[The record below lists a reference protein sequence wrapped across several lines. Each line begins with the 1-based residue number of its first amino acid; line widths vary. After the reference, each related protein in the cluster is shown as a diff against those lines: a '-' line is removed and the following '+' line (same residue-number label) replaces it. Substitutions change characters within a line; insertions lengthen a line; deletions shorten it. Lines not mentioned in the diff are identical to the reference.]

1 MNTPLAIAAHRSG
14 DSELKR
20 LTTEAITT
28 AAGFSAAAGM
38 VAVNVLL
45 QRGLDFDLLGL
56 TLFFVLPVGA
66 FYGGIAGASGYY
78 FVARWRQRLPSQ
90 RMLFEMIAIA
100 LSTWLLMHWVE
111 YASVRLRDGTHVR
124 DVVSFWHYLRIRT
137 EHLQFVSQNSSGR
150 PIGTPTDLGLLG
162 YAHEFLQIVGFLLGG
177 LLIWLLLCSH
187 EACTPCSRYA
197 QTKRLLQ
204 RAPSA
209 MFDEVLNRA
218 GIVLPGFA
226 QRVTEAL
233 GKRRLVGLNLT
244 LATCPSCRR
253 NWIRP
258 AAVGMDGAHPVAKS
272 VAPYDV
278 SVSQAADLQR
288 VVGLSSSVD

>member
-1 MNTPLAIAAHRSG
+1 MNTPLAIPAHHSS

-28 AAGFSAAAGM
+28 AAGFAAAAGM

-66 FYGGIAGASGYY
+66 FYGGVAGASGYY
-78 FVARWRQRLPSQ
+78 IVARWRQRLPSQ
-90 RMLFEMIAIA
+90 RMLFEMIAVA

-111 YASVRLRDGTHVR
+111 YASVQLRDGTHVR
-124 DVVSFWHYLRIRT
+124 DVVSFWRYMRIRT
-137 EHLQFVSQNSSGR
+137 EHLQFVYQNSAGR
-150 PIGTPTDLGLLG
+150 PIGAPTNLGLLG

-177 LLIWLLLCSH
+177 VLIWLLLRSH

-197 QTKRLLQ
+197 RTKRLLQ

-209 MFDEVLNRA
+209 VFDDVLNRA
-218 GIVLPGFA
+218 GIALPGFA
-226 QRVTEAL
+226 ERVAQAL

-244 LATCPSCRR
+244 LATCPSCQRS
-253 NWIRP
+253 WIRP
-258 AAVGMDGAHPVAKS
+258 AAVGMDGAHPVAKL
-272 VAPYDV
+272 VAPYDI
-278 SVSQAADLQR
+278 SAAQAMELQR
-288 VVGLSSSVD
+288 GIRGA